1 MAFLNSGPSA
11 DMGASSNDADTALA
25 LGSANPT
32 YGSPLS
38 QFSDFSHPLL
48 SSSESN
54 SALGPAPS
62 KRARRS
68 RNAGATGAGAS
79 PPESP
84 TEQDGF
90 VTDTDMENFLESIL
104 NELAEETQQRNAQ
117 QESYPLDSAPDSSAQ
132 NSLPSSPSTTTNLFL
147 SSYDNVFDDES
158 SENLL
163 NRFQS
168 LNLGAE
174 YRSSAQLDLDS
185 DYTVPRNI
193 LDDFPSPQAEILPDF
208 LLHDPSSPILYH
220 GNDDQNTR
228 PEILSTSP
236 DFFPATVLHEDK
248 SDKAQMFVEPDAVWW
263 GPQDDEEMDLDANMF
278 DSGGSEEDSESIPDV
293 GRSRCPCNLCSPKAP
308 TNPDYHPSR
317 QSQQEIHRLFSQ
329 SPFAHPTHSTL

>member
-1 MAFLNSGPSA
+1 
-11 DMGASSNDADTALA
+11 MGASSNDADTALA
-25 LGSANPT
+25 LGDGEHSIP
-32 YGSPLS
+32 SPAALKA
-38 QFSDFSHPLL
+38 QAPILL

-68 RNAGATGAGAS
+68 RNAGATGVGAS

-90 VTDTDMENFLESIL
+90 SIL

-117 QESYPLDSAPDSSAQ
+117 QEI
-132 NSLPSSPSTTTNLFL
+132 
-147 SSYDNVFDDES
+147 
-158 SENLL
+158 
-163 NRFQS
+163 QS

-185 DYTVPRNI
+185 DYT
-193 LDDFPSPQAEILPDF
+193 AEILPDF
-208 LLHDPSSPILYH
+208 LLHDPSSPILDH

-236 DFFPATVLHEDK
+236 DFFPATVLHEDE
-248 SDKAQMFVEPDAVWW
+248 SDSRSTKFVEPDRMV
-263 GPQDDEEMDLDANMF
+263 GTTGREEMDLDANPF
-278 DSGGSEEDSESIPDV
+278 DSGGSEEDSESIPDI
-293 GRSRCPCNLCSPKAP
+293 GKSRCPCNLCSPRAP

-329 SPFAHPTHSTL
+329 SPFAHPTPSTL

>member
-1 MAFLNSGPSA
+1 MVCIAVIPPRFFLNICLTIL
-11 DMGASSNDADTALA
+11 DADTALA

-38 QFSDFSHPLL
+38 QFSDLSFDDETFMDFSDGEHSIPSPAALKRKLPSLL

-68 RNAGATGAGAS
+68 RTAGATGVGES
-79 PPESP
+79 PPPESP

-117 QESYPLDSAPDSSAQ
+117 QESYTPDPLDAVPDSSAQ

-147 SSYDNVFDDES
+147 SSYDNMVDDES

-163 NRFQS
+163 NRC
-168 LNLGAE
+168 
-174 YRSSAQLDLDS
+174 
-185 DYTVPRNI
+185 
-193 LDDFPSPQAEILPDF
+193 
-208 LLHDPSSPILYH
+208 
-220 GNDDQNTR
+220 
-228 PEILSTSP
+228 
-236 DFFPATVLHEDK
+236 
-248 SDKAQMFVEPDAVWW
+248 
-263 GPQDDEEMDLDANMF
+263 
-278 DSGGSEEDSESIPDV
+278 ES
-293 GRSRCPCNLCSPKAP
+293 LCS
-308 TNPDYHPSR
+308 S
-317 QSQQEIHRLFSQ
+317 
-329 SPFAHPTHSTL
+329 